1 MLRRRFLK
9 GIVAH
14 TAVPKLPVTL
24 GATSLVTFQT
34 DPAFAE
40 KIPEIE
46 LVKAFSKL
54 KKLLTW
60 VDWAEE
66 GVPKMNDG
74 KIPPPPPGP
83 CSDDLSVP
91 LESFTTDVDQID
103 VSIALPSISYDDL
116 PGDTLRETRALLAA
130 KFFELQGATGLFRR
144 LDLLENQV
152 VQKRQALNARLT
164 ALQILSD
171 ALLHLATIP
180 LPATY
185 HAAVS
190 CWATLEITYQQR
202 FLSAITALDRLER
215 RSKKEKTDK
224 ISDIQGIVSEHQ
236 NFLSLEIVQLNA
248 EEDIQ
253 AQLES
258 EYEESLAELDA
269 AKDENSNLNRELKDA
284 ETRLTAYRLDIQ
296 NLGQENANLSGRI
309 STLNANISSWRS
321 DLKDRYSYCP
331 NSKTYSVCTHKEE
344 KSKWDRRQR
353 NLRDQIK
360 RAKDSISRARKA
372 ISNNKILIERFE
384 AELAE
389 WAVRRDQIKAKLAE
403 SDGIVSALEVETKEK
418 LANLNKRK
426 FTSPV
431 DLLRNASEQES
442 YSLSQL
448 SF

>member
-185 HAAVS
+185 HAGSELLGNAGNHLS
-190 CWATLEITYQQR
+190 TEIFVCHY
-202 FLSAITALDRLER
+202 
-215 RSKKEKTDK
+215 
-224 ISDIQGIVSEHQ
+224 GI
-236 NFLSLEIVQLNA
+236 
-248 EEDIQ
+248 
-253 AQLES
+253 
-258 EYEESLAELDA
+258 
-269 AKDENSNLNRELKDA
+269 R
-284 ETRLTAYRLDIQ
+284 
-296 NLGQENANLSGRI
+296 
-309 STLNANISSWRS
+309 
-321 DLKDRYSYCP
+321 
-331 NSKTYSVCTHKEE
+331 
-344 KSKWDRRQR
+344 
-353 NLRDQIK
+353 
-360 RAKDSISRARKA
+360 
-372 ISNNKILIERFE
+372 
-384 AELAE
+384 
-389 WAVRRDQIKAKLAE
+389 
-403 SDGIVSALEVETKEK
+403 
-418 LANLNKRK
+418 
-426 FTSPV
+426 
-431 DLLRNASEQES
+431 
-442 YSLSQL
+442 
-448 SF
+448 

>member
-1 MLRRRFLK
+1 M
-9 GIVAH
+9 
-14 TAVPKLPVTL
+14 
-24 GATSLVTFQT
+24 
-34 DPAFAE
+34 
-40 KIPEIE
+40 
-46 LVKAFSKL
+46 
-54 KKLLTW
+54 
-60 VDWAEE
+60 
-66 GVPKMNDG
+66 
-74 KIPPPPPGP
+74 
-83 CSDDLSVP
+83 
-91 LESFTTDVDQID
+91 
-103 VSIALPSISYDDL
+103 
-116 PGDTLRETRALLAA
+116 
-130 KFFELQGATGLFRR
+130 
-144 LDLLENQV
+144 
-152 VQKRQALNARLT
+152 
-164 ALQILSD
+164 
-171 ALLHLATIP
+171 
-180 LPATY
+180 
-185 HAAVS
+185 
-190 CWATLEITYQQR
+190 
-202 FLSAITALDRLER
+202 SAITALDRLER